1 MKLRLIPL
9 LLALLVFTS
18 SLPALAV
25 EEAVVEDSQEPV
37 TLEAEADDKNIV
49 VNVTV
54 QPTAASASESVEPV
68 EVSDNTSRLVSSFR
82 VVNDSS
88 GPETSL
94 GQVIVDLFGE
104 YEPRTQT
111 VTEIMSDGS
120 AVTHEEIVPGVAG
133 LDWQWLAGV
142 GLFSLFLYCVLRMIG
157 GIFT

>member
-1 MKLRLIPL
+1 M
-9 LLALLVFTS
+9 
-18 SLPALAV
+18 
-25 EEAVVEDSQEPV
+25 
-37 TLEAEADDKNIV
+37 
-49 VNVTV
+49 TV

>member
-1 MKLRLIPL
+1 MKLRLFPL
-9 LLALLVFTS
+9 LLALLVFTC

-25 EEAVVEDSQEPV
+25 EEAVVEESQEPV
-37 TLEAEADDKNIV
+37 TLETEADDKNIV

-54 QPTAASASESVEPV
+54 QSPAASAAAEPV
-68 EVSDNTSRLVSSFR
+68 QEVLDDTPRLVSSFR

-88 GPETSL
+88 EPETSL

-104 YEPRTQT
+104 YQPRTQT
-111 VTEIMSDGS
+111 VTEILSDGS

-133 LDWQWLAGV
+133 LDWQWLSGV

>member
-1 MKLRLIPL
+1 MIRRLFSL
-9 LLALLVFTS
+9 LLALLVFTC

-25 EEAVVEDSQEPV
+25 EETVVEESQEPV

-54 QPTAASASESVEPV
+54 QPTAASETVQDS
-68 EVSDNTSRLVSSFR
+68 SDDTPRLVSSFR

-88 GPETSL
+88 EPETSL
-94 GQVIVDLFGE
+94 AQVIIDIFGE

-111 VTEIMSDGS
+111 VTEILSDGS
-120 AVTHEEIVPGVAG
+120 TVTHEEIVPGVAG
-133 LDWQWLAGV
+133 LDWHWLSGV
-142 GLFSLFLYCVLRMIG
+142 GLFALFLYCVLRMIG